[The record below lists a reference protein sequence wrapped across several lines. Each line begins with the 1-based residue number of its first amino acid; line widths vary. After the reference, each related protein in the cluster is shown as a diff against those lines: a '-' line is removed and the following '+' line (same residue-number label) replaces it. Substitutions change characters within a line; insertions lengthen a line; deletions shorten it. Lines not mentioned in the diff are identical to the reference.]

1 MFLQK
6 NVIKT
11 IKKAQNSSISRTQIA
26 ILHAHNLPR
35 WWNGR
40 HWGLKIP
47 WGQLRA
53 GSSPAPGIVFSTSQ
67 KGGKS

>member
-1 MFLQK
+1 MLFHSHKLLYY
-6 NVIKT
+6 T
-11 IKKAQNSSISRTQIA
+11 P
-26 ILHAHNLPR
+26 HNLPR

-53 GSSPAPGIVFSTSQ
+53 GSSPAPGIVFVLQLRTR
-67 KGGKS
+67 KVDHD

>member
-1 MFLQK
+1 MK
-6 NVIKT
+6 TRVILP
-11 IKKAQNSSISRTQIA
+11 TQIA

-53 GSSPAPGIVFSTSQ
+53 GSSPAPGIVFVLHFAE
-67 KGGKS
+67 GR

>member
-1 MFLQK
+1 M
-6 NVIKT
+6 IKT
-11 IKKAQNSSISRTQIA
+11 IFKDRFSLFSSHIF
-26 ILHAHNLPR
+26 LYCNAHNLPR

-53 GSSPAPGIVFSTSQ
+53 GSSPAPGIVLVLHFAE
-67 KGGKS
+67 GR